1 MYTVTIERP
10 NKGYPDFYYICNLVR
25 REGLKACAQAK
36 YWPAENLEFEV
47 EKLVMD
53 LMKDVEA
60 FTDAVRECIQA
71 ERDRLKE
78 PDRAVEAY
86 AVSWAS

>member
-10 NKGYPDFYYICNLVR
+10 NNGYPDFYYICNHVR
-25 REGLKACAQAK
+25 REGFKACAQAK
-36 YWPAENLEFEV
+36 YWPAESLEFEV

-53 LMKDVEA
+53 SMKDAET

-86 AVSWAS
+86 AVSWAR